1 MMYSEICTILS
12 FEKNPIN
19 VMKIQ
24 IEKSKLTYY
33 SIKRKK
39 MFAIKI

>member
-1 MMYSEICTILS
+1 MYSEFAL
-12 FEKNPIN
+12 FYLLKKNPIN